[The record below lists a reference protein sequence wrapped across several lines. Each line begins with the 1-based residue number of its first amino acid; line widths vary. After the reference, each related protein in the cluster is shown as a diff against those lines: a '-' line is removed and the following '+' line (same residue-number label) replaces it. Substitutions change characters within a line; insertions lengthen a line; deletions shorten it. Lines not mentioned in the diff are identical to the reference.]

1 MDRTIRVTGKG
12 QISVAPD
19 TIRLLIKQENVV
31 PDYHDAIEESA
42 DRKAQ
47 LFEAI
52 KEHGFVREDIKTL
65 HFDIDTEYGNYQTKD
80 KSWRRRFVGYKYS
93 HRMKIEFAA
102 DNDRLGRVLGA
113 LASIRAQSEFSIV
126 YTVSDPE
133 EAKNKVLA
141 AAVDNIKNVCFD

>member
-52 KEHGFVREDIKTL
+52 KL
-65 HFDIDTEYGNYQTKD
+65 
-80 KSWRRRFVGYKYS
+80 RRCSMSSLLTTG
-93 HRMKIEFAA
+93 
-102 DNDRLGRVLGA
+102 
-113 LASIRAQSEFSIV
+113 LAS
-126 YTVSDPE
+126 
-133 EAKNKVLA
+133 L
-141 AAVDNIKNVCFD
+141 